1 MKNKNGR
8 ELPLSTVRL
17 VVAFCGEYFRMKEA
31 LEKGKLTHEL
41 TVSYQSYTNV
51 IYLETERACGL
62 VGCQVEEL
70 ILDIAKNRGYRASAL
85 QGLIGRGRY
94 TRAKARAVRYIAE
107 RLLLAEER

>member
-1 MKNKNGR
+1 MNKNGR

-17 VVAFCGEYFRMKEA
+17 IAAFCGEYFRMKEA
-31 LEKGKLTHEL
+31 LDKGQLPYEL
-41 TVSYQSYTNV
+41 VISYQGYINA

-94 TRAKARAVRYIAE
+94 TRAKSCAIRRIAE

>member
-1 MKNKNGR
+1 MNKNGR

-17 VVAFCGEYFRMKEA
+17 VSAFCGEYFRMKEA
-31 LEKGKLTHEL
+31 LQNDKLSHEL
-41 TVSYQSYTNV
+41 VTSYHAYTNA
-51 IYLETERACGL
+51 IYLESERACGL

-70 ILDIAKNRGYRASAL
+70 IIDIAKNRGYRASAL